1 MRDLAN
7 SLRLFEKLAQQGNTD
22 GKIMAGLMYFRGEGT
37 HRDVH
42 KAKRYFEQASKDEVS
57 EYMLLAM

>member
-1 MRDLAN
+1 MRDLAH
-7 SLRLFEKLAQQGNTD
+7 SLKLYVKLAQQGNTD

-37 HRDVH
+37 VRDV
-42 KAKRYFEQASKDEVS
+42 KIAKHYFDQSSKDEVS